1 MNGLTSQE
9 GVDAHEER
17 GTTPGL
23 VVVAVNTAVIITVMD
38 VARWLVV
45 VDRNRSN
52 LGDKLGQKS
61 TRAYESCGSEE
72 LRVKVTLVDKKRTK
86 KKTKRRTAKSKE
98 KSSTSRQEM

>member
-1 MNGLTSQE
+1 MHTRR
-9 GVDAHEER
+9 EEQR
-17 GTTPGL
+17 RL
-23 VVVAVNTAVIITVMD
+23 VVEAVNTAVIITVMD

-72 LRVKVTLVDKKRTK
+72 LR
-86 KKTKRRTAKSKE
+86 E
-98 KSSTSRQEM
+98 K

>member
-1 MNGLTSQE
+1 MHTRR
-9 GVDAHEER
+9 EEQR
-17 GTTPGL
+17 RL
-23 VVVAVNTAVIITVMD
+23 VVVAVNTTAVIITVMD

-72 LRVKVTLVDKKRTK
+72 LR
-86 KKTKRRTAKSKE
+86 E
-98 KSSTSRQEM
+98 K

>member
-1 MNGLTSQE
+1 MHTRR
-9 GVDAHEER
+9 EEQR
-17 GTTPGL
+17 RL

-72 LRVKVTLVDKKRTK
+72 LR
-86 KKTKRRTAKSKE
+86 E
-98 KSSTSRQEM
+98 K

>member
-1 MNGLTSQE
+1 MHTRR
-9 GVDAHEER
+9 EEQR
-17 GTTPGL
+17 RL

-72 LRVKVTLVDKKRTK
+72 LR
-86 KKTKRRTAKSKE
+86 E
-98 KSSTSRQEM
+98 

>member
-1 MNGLTSQE
+1 MHTRR
-9 GVDAHEER
+9 EEQR
-17 GTTPGL
+17 RL
-23 VVVAVNTAVIITVMD
+23 VVVTVNTAVIITVMD

-72 LRVKVTLVDKKRTK
+72 LR
-86 KKTKRRTAKSKE
+86 E
-98 KSSTSRQEM
+98 K